1 MLALLAVCLCLWA
14 LIIERY
20 CYYYWQLP
28 QLNQQFQKQLQ
39 QLTTLPLAWQQSSI
53 KAKLLSQYQGRLNAK
68 LSSIRLLIKLCPLL
82 GLLGTVSGMINV
94 FDVIAITGNSDA
106 KAMAAG
112 IYRATVPTM
121 AGLMLALSGLYFS
134 HQLKTKAER
143 EYQQLQR
150 GKLWLSD

>member
-1 MLALLAVCLCLWA
+1 MLALLVVCLCLWA
-14 LIIERY
+14 LLLERY

-28 QLNQQFQKQLQ
+28 SIHRQLKIQLKQRFQ
-39 QLTTLPLAWQQSSI
+39 LPYLWQQQGI
-53 KAKLLSQYQGRLNAK
+53 RTKLLSQYQSQLQARLA
-68 LSSIRLLIKLCPLL
+68 SIRLLIKLCPLL
-82 GLLGTVSGMINV
+82 GLLGTVSGMIHV

-134 HQLKTKAER
+134 YHLTAKAER
-143 EYQQLQR
+143 AYQAIQR
-150 GKLWLSD
+150 GSDGY